1 MSVNDLVDSL
11 STHDLLEVLSGEQFI
26 SNDLESLFAEG
37 LFEVR
42 HMCVTKGF

>member
-26 SNDLESLFAEG
+26 SNDLESEG